1 MFGTPNKLR
10 KEFLVSTNFYPE
22 NLPSV
27 NSLYSELDV
36 FFTHCENLN
45 TTTDLPNSVAA
56 TLDSVAFPN
65 ISIFLGLFAAFAVC
79 TFSSLKH
86 TKTLS

>member
-10 KEFLVSTNFYPE
+10 KEFLVFTNFYPE

-45 TTTDLPNSVAA
+45 TTIDLPNSVAA

-65 ISIFLGLFAAFAVC
+65 ISIFLGLFTAFAVC